1 MHNYMGKIK
10 VRKETEEHM
19 QEYLQLLHLTEQNR
33 DTLLEK
39 QMKDKLPE

>member
-1 MHNYMGKIK
+1 
-10 VRKETEEHM
+10 M

-33 DTLLEK
+33 DALLEK